1 MEPPDSGSEFP
12 DSNISTKMNAKDLR
26 IVFMGTPEFAVPSLR
41 ALVRSGYNVVGVVTT
56 PDKPAGRGQ
65 KLHESDVKIA
75 AREFGLPILQPEKLR
90 DPAFVSAMEELRPDL
105 GIVIAFRML
114 PEVVWAMPR
123 LGTFNLHASLL
134 PQYRGAAPINWAIIN
149 GESKTGVTTF
159 LLNHE
164 IDKGAILGQVEM
176 PIQPEDNVG
185 TLYDRLMTVGADLVV
200 QTVERIAAGEITP
213 VVQPDEDASLR
224 PAPKIFKNDCLID
237 WTQSGKRIIDF
248 IRGLSPYPA
257 AWTRLLREEQE
268 ANSAKIFEAHF
279 ETGGPEPPCGT
290 IDTDNRKYLRI
301 RCADGWID
309 VLSLQLSGK
318 KRMAAQEL
326 LLGFRDANS
335 YVCR

>member
-1 MEPPDSGSEFP
+1 
-12 DSNISTKMNAKDLR
+12 MNAKDLR

-75 AREFGLPILQPEKLR
+75 ARELGLPILQPEKLR
-90 DPAFVSAMEELRPDL
+90 DPAFVSTMEELRPDL

-213 VVQPDEDASLR
+213 VVQPDEDASLQ

-237 WTQSGKRIIDF
+237 WTQSGKHIIDF

-257 AWTRLLREEQE
+257 AWTELYREGSQMPQAAKIYSAAFEPAAHGEKPGSIESDGRTLLRV
-268 ANSAKIFEAHF
+268 A
-279 ETGGPEPPCGT
+279 
-290 IDTDNRKYLRI
+290 
-301 RCADGWID
+301 CADGWIA
-309 VLSLQLSGK
+309 LGEIQIAGK
-318 KRMAAQEL
+318 KRLAVREL
-326 LLGFRDANS
+326 LLGLRDIGRYRFRE
-335 YVCR
+335 

>member
-1 MEPPDSGSEFP
+1 
-12 DSNISTKMNAKDLR
+12 MNAKDLR

-75 AREFGLPILQPEKLR
+75 ARELGLPILQPEKLR

-185 TLYDRLMTVGADLVV
+185 ILYNRLMTVGADLVV
-200 QTVERIAAGEITP
+200 QTVERIAAREITP
-213 VVQPDEDASLR
+213 VVQPDEDASLQ

-257 AWTRLLREEQE
+257 AWTELYREGSQMPQAAKIYSAAFEPAAHGEKPGSIESDGRTLLRV
-268 ANSAKIFEAHF
+268 A
-279 ETGGPEPPCGT
+279 
-290 IDTDNRKYLRI
+290 
-301 RCADGWID
+301 CADGWIA
-309 VLSLQLSGK
+309 LGEIQIAGK
-318 KRMAAQEL
+318 KRLAVREL
-326 LLGFRDANS
+326 LLGLRDIGRYRFRK
-335 YVCR
+335 

>member
-1 MEPPDSGSEFP
+1 
-12 DSNISTKMNAKDLR
+12 MNAKDLR

-75 AREFGLPILQPEKLR
+75 ARELELPILQPEKLR

-149 GESKTGVTTF
+149 GETETGVTTF

-164 IDKGAILGQVEM
+164 IDKGGIIGQIRVPIL
-176 PIQPEDNVG
+176 PEDNVG
-185 TLYDRLMTVGADLVV
+185 TLYERLMTTGTSLVTE
-200 QTVERIAAGEITP
+200 TVDRIAAGEIRP
-213 VVQPDEDASLR
+213 VEQQHIDEATLR
-224 PAPKIFKNDCLID
+224 PAPKIFKEDCRID
-237 WTQSGKRIIDF
+237 WSWEGRRIVNF
-248 IRGLSPYPA
+248 VRGLSPYPA
-257 AWTRLLREEQE
+257 AWTP
-268 ANSAKIFEAHF
+268 IFKK
-279 ETGGPEPPCGT
+279 GEPS
-290 IDTDNRKYLRI
+290 
-301 RCADGWID
+301 
-309 VLSLQLSGK
+309 LSLIHI
-318 KRMAAQEL
+318 
-326 LLGFRDANS
+326 
-335 YVCR
+335 

>member
-1 MEPPDSGSEFP
+1 
-12 DSNISTKMNAKDLR
+12 MNAKDLR

-65 KLHESDVKIA
+65 KLHESDVKDRGPGTRTCRFCNRRNCAI
-75 AREFGLPILQPEKLR
+75 RLSSVR
-90 DPAFVSAMEELRPDL
+90 WRSLRPDL

-213 VVQPDEDASLR
+213 VVQSDEDTSLR

-268 ANSAKIFEAHF
+268 ANSAKIFEARF
-279 ETGGPEPPCGT
+279 EAGGPEAPCGT

>member
-1 MEPPDSGSEFP
+1 
-12 DSNISTKMNAKDLR
+12 MNAKDLR

-41 ALVRSGYNVVGVVTT
+41 ALVLDGYNIVGVVTT

-75 AREFGLPILQPEKLR
+75 AKELGLPILQPEKLR
-90 DPAFVSAMEELRPDL
+90 DPAFVSALEALRPDL

-114 PEVVWAMPR
+114 PEVIWAMPR

-176 PIQPEDNVG
+176 PILPEDNVG
-185 TLYDRLMTVGADLVV
+185 SLYERLMNVGADLVV
-200 QTVERIAAGEITP
+200 HTVERIAAGEATP
-213 VVQPDEDASLR
+213 IGQPDEDASLKA
-224 PAPKIFKNDCLID
+224 APKIFKNDCLID
-237 WTQSGKRIIDF
+237 WTRPGKHIIDF

-257 AWTRLLREEQE
+257 AWTRMLRDGQE
-268 ANSAKIFEAHF
+268 VNSAKIFEASF
-279 ETGGPEPPCGT
+279 ETGSPEALCGT
-290 IDTDNRKYLRI
+290 VDTDNRKYLRI
-301 RCADGWID
+301 RCADGWIA

-318 KRMAAQEL
+318 KRMGIQEL
-326 LLGFRDANS
+326 LLGFRDGNS
-335 YVCR
+335 YTCQ

>member
-1 MEPPDSGSEFP
+1 
-12 DSNISTKMNAKDLR
+12 MNAKDLR

-75 AREFGLPILQPEKLR
+75 ARELGLPILQPEKLR
-90 DPAFVSAMEELRPDL
+90 DPAFVSTMEELRPDL

-185 TLYDRLMTVGADLVV
+185 TLYGRLMTVGADLVV

-213 VVQPDEDASLR
+213 VVQPDEDTSLR

-257 AWTRLLREEQE
+257 AWTELYREGSQMPQAAKIYSAAFEPAAHGEKPGSIESDGRTLLRV
-268 ANSAKIFEAHF
+268 A
-279 ETGGPEPPCGT
+279 
-290 IDTDNRKYLRI
+290 
-301 RCADGWID
+301 CADGWIA
-309 VLSLQLSGK
+309 LGEIQIAGK
-318 KRMAAQEL
+318 KRLAVREL
-326 LLGFRDANS
+326 LLGLRDIGRYRFRK
-335 YVCR
+335 